1 MKRIAH
7 IVGNTIVNVS
17 LAEDDAPLAP
27 DTMLEIDA
35 LASGYTYPIVINI
48 KKWPTVAEFW
58 AEFTTD
64 EALSIA
70 LSSDSIV
77 ALLRTNLAMWRGAV
91 HADDPQITEGLAYLV
106 SIDLITADR
115 ISAIIG

>member
-7 IVGNTIVNVS
+7 IVGHTIVNVS

-27 DTMLEIDA
+27 DTMLESDA
-35 LASGYTYPIVINI
+35 LAAGYLYQSITDV
-48 KKWPTVAEFW
+48 KKWPSVAEFW